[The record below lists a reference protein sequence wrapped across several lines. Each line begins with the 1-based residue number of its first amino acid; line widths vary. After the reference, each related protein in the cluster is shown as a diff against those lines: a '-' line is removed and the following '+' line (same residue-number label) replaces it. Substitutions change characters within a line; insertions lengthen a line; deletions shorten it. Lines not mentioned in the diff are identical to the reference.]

1 MSIERLVNFAQNI
14 SRLASC
20 KRAQVGC
27 IIVDCDWNPI
37 ASGYNSGYCVGDH
50 CPAING
56 EVSCGTLHAELAAIG
71 NIPLGKIPYAAIV
84 TKVPCA
90 KCNKALRSIGIKFI
104 ICTI

>member
-1 MSIERLVNFAQNI
+1 MSIERLIGFAQNI

-27 IIVDCDWNPI
+27 IIVDYDWTPI
-37 ASGYNSGYCVGDH
+37 ASGYNSGYCIGDN

-56 EVSCGTLHAELAAIG
+56 DVSCGTVHAELAAIN
-71 NIPLGKIPYAAIV
+71 NIPENKKGYAAIV

-90 KCNKALRSIGIKFI
+90 KCDKALKDIGIRFI
-104 ICTI
+104 VCNL